1 MKKLPAVCLDGD
13 NPLRSQDAADPFHE
27 SFVDHLPF
35 FISRLVVAGIRKIDK
50 DSADFRLPHHG
61 RNGEIHVPMNQNKVR
76 EVSIPR
82 KERLCD
88 FPADVYSYEK
98 DPGVVLC
105 ESCQQF
111 SFAAPEV
118 KPYVSL
124 ARCAIR
130 CPPIGDAD
138 GNSALERIRMPP
150 NSIAHTASLHIEASK
165 EGQLASELMRNPSP
179 KTCRGSFL
187 SGLPYQ
193 DAWQKTPR
201 SSLRTS
207 ASR

>member
-13 NPLRSQDAADPFHE
+13 NPVRSQDAADPFHE
-27 SFVDHLPF
+27 SFVDHLSF
-35 FISRLVVAGIRKIDK
+35 FISRLVVAGIRKMDK
-50 DSADFRLPHHG
+50 DPADVHLPHHR
-61 RNGEIHVPMNQNKVR
+61 RNGEIHVPMKQNKVR
-76 EVSIPR
+76 KVSIPR

-98 DPGVVLC
+98 DLGVVLC
-105 ESCQQF
+105 ETCQQF

-124 ARCAIR
+124 TRCAIGR
-130 CPPIGDAD
+130 QPIGDAD

-150 NSIAHTASLHIEASK
+150 NSIAHTASVHIEASK
-165 EGQLASELMRNPSP
+165 EGQLPSELMRNPSTR
-179 KTCRGSFL
+179 TCRGSVL
-187 SGLPYQ
+187 SDLPYR
-193 DAWQKTPR
+193 DAWQKSRR